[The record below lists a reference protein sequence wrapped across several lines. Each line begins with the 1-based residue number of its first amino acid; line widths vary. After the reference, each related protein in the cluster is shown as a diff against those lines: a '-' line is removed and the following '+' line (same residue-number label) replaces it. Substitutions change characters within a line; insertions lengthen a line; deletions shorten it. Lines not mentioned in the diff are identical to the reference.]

1 MRLNVYYDNPNE
13 ASDMYLK
20 YLKKD
25 CETNNI
31 EVVTFDN
38 IDDWMTKKCG
48 GAELILEP
56 TKTLVPYTEYNVDKP
71 SATAQGIYNHI
82 TKRYPERK
90 TVIAVIGRGLVG
102 RQLINM
108 LIDYGYT
115 VFEFNSK
122 SSDLMLLTCEW
133 FANVVVGLATEQI
146 AGKVKSSYLTE
157 EGIELIDSG
166 NNFDTMFKLRCGKWT
181 REVIIDRIKKM
192 EEEINE

>member
-1 MRLNVYYDNPNE
+1 MRRLNVYYDNPNE

-25 CETNNI
+25 CEANDI

-38 IDDWMTKKCG
+38 IDDWMTKSS

-56 TKTLVPYTEYNVDKP
+56 TKTLVPYTEYNVDRP

-82 TKRYPERK
+82 TKCYPERK
-90 TVIAVIGRGLVG
+90 TVVAVIGRGLVG
-102 RQLINM
+102 KQLINM

-122 SSDLMLLTCEW
+122 SNDLMLLTCEW
-133 FANVVVGLATEQI
+133 FANVVVGLATEQV
-146 AGKVKSSYLTE
+146 ANKVKSCYLNE
-157 EGIELIDSG
+157 ENIELIDSG
-166 NNFDTMFKLRCGKWT
+166 NNFDTKNKLRCGKWT
-181 REVIIDRIKKM
+181 REVIIDRIKEM
-192 EEEINE
+192 DSTSL